1 MRLVASGVELDL
13 LRRVQ
18 ALEQQVQQLSTTQR
32 DETLQP
38 TYLTINP
45 ATGAVAALFTGGI
58 QIPAGQDLAWLDA
71 NGAPVAN
78 ITSGV
83 YGKPSTLTI
92 GFEPDSTDVATIE
105 MDANPGGGNTSIW
118 VSAIDT
124 IRGIQQKATVLASDG
139 SSSFLQLPSEANL
152 AVQAGSVVAATA
164 AGVNSITATLPIT
177 WGTHVAFV
185 AGAVPE
191 SFATAADFLMQ
202 SGVNTPSQGFLRINS
217 SAPQNWNVYWVSLGQ
232 S

>member
-1 MRLVASGVELDL
+1 VASGVELDL

-45 ATGAVAALFTGGI
+45 ATGAVGALFTGGI
-58 QIPAGQDLAWLDA
+58 QIPAGQQLAWLNA
-71 NGAPVAN
+71 LGATVAN
-78 ITSGV
+78 ITSGYV
-83 YGKPSTLTI
+83 YSKPSTLTI
-92 GFEPDSTDVATIE
+92 SFQPDSTDVATIQ
-105 MDANPGGGNTSIW
+105 MDANPGGGNTSIS

-124 IRGIQQKATVLASDG
+124 IRGIQQQATVLASDG
-139 SSSFLQLPSEANL
+139 SSSFLQLPSETKL
-152 AVQAGSVVAATA
+152 AVQAGSVVAACT

-185 AGAVPE
+185 AGAVPT

-217 SAPQNWNVYWVSLGQ
+217 SAPQNWNVYWVSLGH